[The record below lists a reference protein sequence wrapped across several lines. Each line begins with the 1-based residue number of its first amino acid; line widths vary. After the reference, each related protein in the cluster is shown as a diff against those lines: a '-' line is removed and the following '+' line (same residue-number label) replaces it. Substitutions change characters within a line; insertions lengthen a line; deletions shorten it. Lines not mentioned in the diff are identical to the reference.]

1 MMQLNTFSIAACD
14 LDEQAWGI
22 AVASK
27 FLAAGAVVSWA
38 RAGVGAVATQAF
50 AKMGYG
56 PNGLDMMAAGKSA
69 QESLEELLAADSERE
84 QRQVG
89 IVDANGGVAAHTGKE
104 CFDWAGHL
112 LGKGFSC
119 QGNILTGE
127 ETLAAMAETFKSTT
141 GELADRLA
149 AALRA
154 GDLAG
159 GDRRGKQSA
168 AVVVV
173 RPNGSYGGDTDRYLD
188 LRVDDDPEPVTKL
201 LQLVTTHHLL
211 FGDINPDDLMPIGSE
226 LAREL
231 QTMLVAQGYYS
242 EDQDGEWDD
251 ATKEA
256 FRALV
261 GNENLEERWS
271 LDKEP
276 DKIDRVALNYL
287 RNRFGNETDPTV

>member
-1 MMQLNTFSIAACD
+1 MQLNTFSIAACD
-14 LDEQAWGI
+14 LDEQAWGS

-27 FLAAGAVVSWA
+27 FLVAGAVVNWA
-38 RAGVGAVATQAF
+38 RAGVDAVATQAF

-56 PNGLDMMAAGKSA
+56 PDGLEMMAAGKSA
-69 QESLEELLAADSERE
+69 QETLAELLAVDSDRE

-89 IVDANGGVAAHTGKE
+89 IVDANGGVAAYTGKE

-112 LGKGFSC
+112 LGEGFTC
-119 QGNILTGE
+119 QGNILTGA
-127 ETLAAMAETFKSTT
+127 ETLAAMAETFKSTI

-154 GDLAG
+154 GDLTS

-188 LRVDDDPEPVTKL
+188 LRVDDDPEPVAKL
-201 LQLVTTHHLL
+201 LQLVATHHLL
-211 FGDINPDDLMPIGSE
+211 FGDGNPEDLLPIDSE

-231 QTMLVAQGYYS
+231 QTMLAAQGYYS
-242 EDQDGEWDD
+242 GEWDT

-287 RNRFGNETDPTV
+287 RNRFGSAH

>member
-1 MMQLNTFSIAACD
+1 MQLNTFSIVACD

-27 FLAAGAVVSWA
+27 FLAAGAVVCWA

-56 PNGLDMMAAGKSA
+56 PDGLDMLAAGKSA
-69 QESLEELLAADSERE
+69 QESLTELLAADSERE

-112 LGKGFSC
+112 LGEGFTC

-154 GDLAG
+154 GDLVG

-173 RPNGSYGGDTDRYLD
+173 RPNGGYGGDTDRYLD
-188 LRVDDDPEPVTKL
+188 LRVDDDPEPVAKL
-201 LQLVTTHHLL
+201 LQLVDTHHLL
-211 FGDINPDDLMPIGSE
+211 FGDVNPDDLLTIDSE

-231 QTMLVAQGYYS
+231 QTMLVSQGYYS
-242 EDQDGEWDD
+242 GDQAGEWDT

-261 GNENLEERWS
+261 GNENLEARWS
-271 LDKEP
+271 LDKESN
-276 DKIDRVALNYL
+276 KIDRVVLDYL
-287 RNRFGNETDPTV
+287 RNRFGNAN